1 MDCVISCKLSLH
13 TILKSYKFN
22 SCKFISLKLLM
33 EHSKTLKCKHA
44 CLKMIDFFFTRA
56 PVTKLSYFVE
66 KSSGLPV
73 YPSVTKPP
81 VYDSL
86 ATSVGVRLFTGK
98 SSLRY
103 SDCFRLYVGLPQ
115 WTVDRSS
122 VKKALTQVW
131 TTHSPGK
138 ETENV
143 N

>member
-1 MDCVISCKLSLH
+1 
-13 TILKSYKFN
+13 
-22 SCKFISLKLLM
+22 M

-122 VKKALTQVW
+122 VQTALTQVW

-143 N
+143 NLLKIHSKDADQTVYL

>member
-1 MDCVISCKLSLH
+1 MFKNECSL
-13 TILKSYKFN
+13 I
-22 SCKFISLKLLM
+22 
-33 EHSKTLKCKHA
+33 
-44 CLKMIDFFFTRA
+44 FFFFARA

-66 KSSGLPV
+66 ESSGLPV

-86 ATSVGVRLFTGK
+86 ATSVGVRLFTEK

-103 SDCFRLYVGLPQ
+103 TDCFKLYVGLPR

-122 VKKALTQVW
+122 VQTALTQVW

-138 ETENV
+138 ETEINV
-143 N
+143 NT

>member
-1 MDCVISCKLSLH
+1 MFSL
-13 TILKSYKFN
+13 I
-22 SCKFISLKLLM
+22 
-33 EHSKTLKCKHA
+33 
-44 CLKMIDFFFTRA
+44 FFFFARA

-66 KSSGLPV
+66 ESSGLPV

-86 ATSVGVRLFTGK
+86 ATSVGVRLFTEK

-103 SDCFRLYVGLPQ
+103 TDCFKLYVGLPR

-122 VKKALTQVW
+122 VQTALTQVW

-138 ETENV
+138 ETEINV
-143 N
+143 NT